1 MVAWQFI
8 LMILLSGFLLV
19 FFLYRP
25 IKVTVHDDSN
35 ITVNPLFWSVIIVI
49 FIAIS
54 SLLFYDHLK
63 PTLLLE
69 NSDDIQESVSL
80 SDSIISLEAHL
91 KNNPEDSESWR
102 MLGLAKFDLG
112 EFSSSIESF
121 EKAVVINPNDVDILL
136 QYAGVLVAMQE
147 SSFVGKTKSI
157 IDKVLKIDPQSIH
170 ALYLSGVVAV
180 NQSDI
185 IAAKKFWQKALY
197 LMPDK
202 DPDREIIEQAIK
214 MISE

>member
-25 IKVTVHDDSN
+25 VKITAHDDAN
-35 ITVNPLFWSVIIVI
+35 ISINQLFWSVIIVI

-54 SLLFYDHLK
+54 SLLLYDQLK
-63 PTLLLE
+63 PTTLSE
-69 NSDDIQESVSL
+69 KSEDIQEFVSL
-80 SDSIISLEAHL
+80 SESAISLEAYL
-91 KNNPEDSESWR
+91 KNNPEDSESWK
-102 MLGLAKFDLG
+102 MLGLAKFNLG

-121 EKAVVINPNDVDILL
+121 EKAMAINPDDVEMLL
-136 QYAGVLVAMQE
+136 QYASVLIAMQDGN
-147 SSFVGKTKSI
+147 FVDKTKSI
-157 IDKVLKIDPQSIH
+157 IEKVLKIDPQSIH
-170 ALYLSGVVAV
+170 ALYLSGVAAV

-197 LMPDK
+197 LMPEK

>member
-1 MVAWQFI
+1 MVAWQFT
-8 LMILLSGFLLV
+8 LMILLSSFLLV

-25 IKVTVHDDSN
+25 VKITAHDDAN
-35 ITVNPLFWSVIIVI
+35 IPINKMLWSVIIVI

-54 SLLFYDHLK
+54 SLLLYDQLK
-63 PTLLLE
+63 PTTLSE
-69 NSDDIQESVSL
+69 KSEDIQEFVSL
-80 SDSIISLEAHL
+80 SESAISLEAYL
-91 KNNPEDSESWR
+91 KNNPKDSESWK
-102 MLGLAKFDLG
+102 MLGLAKFNLG

-121 EKAVVINPNDVDILL
+121 EKAMAINPDDVEMLL
-136 QYAGVLVAMQE
+136 QYASVLIAMQDGN
-147 SSFVGKTKSI
+147 FVDKTKSI
-157 IDKVLKIDPQSIH
+157 IEKVLKIDPQSIH
-170 ALYLSGVVAV
+170 ALYLSGVAAV

-197 LMPDK
+197 LMPEN

>member
-8 LMILLSGFLLV
+8 LMISLSGLLLV

-25 IKVTVHDDSN
+25 VKITVHDDSN
-35 ITVNPLFWSVIIVI
+35 IPINPLSWSVIIVL

-63 PTLLLE
+63 PAILLE
-69 NSDDIQESVSL
+69 KSYDIQESVSL
-80 SDSIISLEAHL
+80 SDSIISLESYL
-91 KNNPEDSESWR
+91 KNNPEDSESWK
-102 MLGLAKFDLG
+102 MLGLAKFNLG

-121 EKAVVINPNDVDILL
+121 EKAVAINPDDVEMLL
-136 QYAGVLVAMQE
+136 QYASVLVAMQDG
-147 SSFVGKTKSI
+147 SFVGKPKSI
-157 IDKVLKIDPQSIH
+157 IEKILKIDPQSIH
-170 ALYLSGVVAV
+170 ALYLSGIAAA

-197 LMPDK
+197 IMPEN
-202 DPDREIIEQAIK
+202 DPDRKVIEEAIK

>member
-8 LMILLSGFLLV
+8 LMILLSGLLLV

-25 IKVTVHDDSN
+25 VKITVHDDSN
-35 ITVNPLFWSVIIVI
+35 IPINQLSWSAIIVL

-63 PTLLLE
+63 PTILLE
-69 NSDDIQESVSL
+69 KRDNIQESVSL
-80 SDSIISLEAHL
+80 SESIIYLESYL
-91 KNNPEDSESWR
+91 ENNPKDSESWK
-102 MLGLAKFDLG
+102 MLGLAKFNLG
-112 EFSSSIESF
+112 EFPSSIESF
-121 EKAVVINPNDVDILL
+121 EKAVAINPDDVELLL
-136 QYAGVLVAMQE
+136 QYAGLLVAMQDD
-147 SSFVGKTKSI
+147 SFVDKTKSI
-157 IDKVLKIDPQSIH
+157 IERALKIDPQSIH

-197 LMPDK
+197 LMPEN

>member
-25 IKVTVHDDSN
+25 VKIIVHDDVN
-35 ITVNPLFWSVIIVI
+35 IPINPMFWSAIII
-49 FIAIS
+49 LFIAIS

-63 PTLLLE
+63 PTILLE
-69 NSDDIQESVSL
+69 KRDNIQESVSL
-80 SDSIISLEAHL
+80 SDSIIYFESYL
-91 KNNPEDSESWR
+91 KNNPEDSESWK
-102 MLGLAKFDLG
+102 MLGLAKFNLG
-112 EFSSSIESF
+112 EFPSSIESF
-121 EKAVVINPNDVDILL
+121 EKAVAINPDDVELLL
-136 QYAGVLVAMQE
+136 QYAGLLVAMQDD
-147 SSFVGKTKSI
+147 SFVDKTKSI
-157 IDKVLKIDPQSIH
+157 IERALKIDPQSIH

-197 LMPDK
+197 LMPEN

>member
-25 IKVTVHDDSN
+25 VKITAHDDAN
-35 ITVNPLFWSVIIVI
+35 ISINKLFWSVIIVI

-54 SLLFYDHLK
+54 SLLFYDYLR
-63 PTLLLE
+63 PTILLE
-69 NSDDIQESVSL
+69 RSEVIQESISL
-80 SDSIISLEAHL
+80 SESIISLESYL
-91 KNNPEDSESWR
+91 EKNPEDYESWK
-102 MLGLAKFDLG
+102 MLGLAKFNLG

-121 EKAVVINPNDVDILL
+121 EKAVAINPDDVEMLL
-136 QYAGVLVAMQE
+136 QYVSVLVAIQDG
-147 SSFVGKTKSI
+147 SFTGKPKSI
-157 IDKVLKIDPQSIH
+157 IEKVLKIDPQSIH
-170 ALYLSGVVAV
+170 ALYLYGVAATSQ
-180 NQSDI
+180 NDI

>member
-25 IKVTVHDDSN
+25 VKIIVHDDAN
-35 ITVNPLFWSVIIVI
+35 IPVNSLSWSVIIVI

-54 SLLFYDHLK
+54 SLLLYDQLK
-63 PTLLLE
+63 PTTLSE
-69 NSDDIQESVSL
+69 KSEDIQEFVSL
-80 SDSIISLEAHL
+80 SESAISLEAYL
-91 KNNPEDSESWR
+91 KNNPKDSESWK
-102 MLGLAKFDLG
+102 MLGLAKFNLG

-121 EKAVVINPNDVDILL
+121 EKAMAINPDDVEMLL
-136 QYAGVLVAMQE
+136 QYASVLIAMQDGN
-147 SSFVGKTKSI
+147 FVDKTKSI
-157 IDKVLKIDPQSIH
+157 IEKVLKIDPQSIH
-170 ALYLSGVVAV
+170 ALYLSGVAAV

-197 LMPDK
+197 LMPEK

>member
-25 IKVTVHDDSN
+25 VKITAHDDAN
-35 ITVNPLFWSVIIVI
+35 ISINKLSWSVIIVI
-49 FIAIS
+49 FIAIT
-54 SLLFYDHLK
+54 SLLFYDYLR
-63 PTLLLE
+63 PTILLE
-69 NSDDIQESVSL
+69 RSEVIQESISL
-80 SDSIISLEAHL
+80 SESIISLESYL
-91 KNNPEDSESWR
+91 EKNPEDYESWK
-102 MLGLAKFDLG
+102 MLGLAKFNLG
-112 EFSSSIESF
+112 EFTSSIESF
-121 EKAVVINPNDVDILL
+121 EKAVAINPDDVEMLL
-136 QYAGVLVAMQE
+136 QYVSVLVAIQDG
-147 SSFVGKTKSI
+147 SFTGKPKSI
-157 IDKVLKIDPQSIH
+157 IEKVLKIDPQSIH
-170 ALYLSGVVAV
+170 ALYLSGVAATSQ
-180 NQSDI
+180 NDI

>member
-25 IKVTVHDDSN
+25 VKITAHDDAN
-35 ITVNPLFWSVIIVI
+35 ISINKMFWSVIIVI

-54 SLLFYDHLK
+54 SLLLYDQLK
-63 PTLLLE
+63 PTTLSE
-69 NSDDIQESVSL
+69 KSEDIQEFVSL
-80 SDSIISLEAHL
+80 SESAISLEAYL
-91 KNNPEDSESWR
+91 KNNPEDSESWK
-102 MLGLAKFDLG
+102 MLGLAKFNLG

-121 EKAVVINPNDVDILL
+121 EKAMAINPDDVEMLL
-136 QYAGVLVAMQE
+136 QYASVLIAMQDGN
-147 SSFVGKTKSI
+147 FVDKTKSI
-157 IDKVLKIDPQSIH
+157 IEKVLKIDPQSIH
-170 ALYLSGVVAV
+170 ALYLSGVAAV

-197 LMPDK
+197 LMPEN

>member
-8 LMILLSGFLLV
+8 LMILLSGLLLV

-25 IKVTVHDDSN
+25 VKITVHDDSN
-35 ITVNPLFWSVIIVI
+35 IPINPMFWSAIII
-49 FIAIS
+49 LFIAIS

-63 PTLLLE
+63 PTILLE
-69 NSDDIQESVSL
+69 KRDNIQESVSL
-80 SDSIISLEAHL
+80 SDSIIYFESYL
-91 KNNPEDSESWR
+91 KNNPEDSESWK
-102 MLGLAKFDLG
+102 MLGLAKFNLG
-112 EFSSSIESF
+112 EFPSSIESF
-121 EKAVVINPNDVDILL
+121 EKAVAINPDDVELLL
-136 QYAGVLVAMQE
+136 QYAGLLVAMQDD
-147 SSFVGKTKSI
+147 SFVDKTKSI
-157 IDKVLKIDPQSIH
+157 IEKVLKINSNSIH

-202 DPDREIIEQAIK
+202 DPDREIIEQAII

>member
-25 IKVTVHDDSN
+25 IKITVHDDSN
-35 ITVNPLFWSVIIVI
+35 ITVNTLFWSVIIVI

-91 KNNPEDSESWR
+91 KNNPEDSESWK
-102 MLGLAKFDLG
+102 MLGLAKFNLG

-121 EKAVVINPNDVDILL
+121 EKAVVINPDDVDILL
-136 QYAGVLVAMQE
+136 QYANVLVAMQE

-197 LMPDK
+197 LMPEN
-202 DPDREIIEQAIK
+202 DPDREILQQAIK

>member
-8 LMILLSGFLLV
+8 LMILLSCFLLV

-25 IKVTVHDDSN
+25 VKITVHDDSN
-35 ITVNPLFWSVIIVI
+35 IPINPLSWSVIIVL

-63 PTLLLE
+63 PAILLE
-69 NSDDIQESVSL
+69 KSYDIQESVSL
-80 SDSIISLEAHL
+80 SDSIISLESYL
-91 KNNPEDSESWR
+91 KNNPEDSESWK
-102 MLGLAKFDLG
+102 MLGLAKFNLG

-121 EKAVVINPNDVDILL
+121 EKAVAINPDDVEMLL
-136 QYAGVLVAMQE
+136 QYASVLVAMQDG
-147 SSFVGKTKSI
+147 SFVGKPKSI
-157 IDKVLKIDPQSIH
+157 IEKILKIDPQSIH
-170 ALYLSGVVAV
+170 ALYLSGIAAA

-197 LMPDK
+197 IMPEK
-202 DPDREIIEQAIK
+202 DPDRKVIEEAIK

>member
-25 IKVTVHDDSN
+25 IKITVHDDSN

-80 SDSIISLEAHL
+80 SDSIISLETHL
-91 KNNPEDSESWR
+91 KNNPEDSESWK
-102 MLGLAKFDLG
+102 MLGLAKFNLG

-121 EKAVVINPNDVDILL
+121 EKAVVINPDDVDILL
-136 QYAGVLVAMQE
+136 QYASVLVTKQE

-157 IDKVLKIDPQSIH
+157 IDKVLKINPQSIH

-197 LMPDK
+197 LMPEN

>member
-8 LMILLSGFLLV
+8 LMISLSGLLLV

-25 IKVTVHDDSN
+25 VKITVHDDSN
-35 ITVNPLFWSVIIVI
+35 IPINPMFWSAIII
-49 FIAIS
+49 LFIAIS

-63 PTLLLE
+63 PTILLE
-69 NSDDIQESVSL
+69 KRDNIQESVSL
-80 SDSIISLEAHL
+80 SDSIIYFESYL
-91 KNNPEDSESWR
+91 KNNPEDSESWK
-102 MLGLAKFDLG
+102 MLGLAKFNLG
-112 EFSSSIESF
+112 EFPSSIKSF
-121 EKAVVINPNDVDILL
+121 EKAVAINPDDVELLL
-136 QYAGVLVAMQE
+136 QYAGLLVAMQDD
-147 SSFVGKTKSI
+147 SFVDKTKSI
-157 IDKVLKIDPQSIH
+157 IEKVLKINSNSIH

-197 LMPDK
+197 LMPEN

>member
-8 LMILLSGFLLV
+8 LMILLSCFLLV

-25 IKVTVHDDSN
+25 VKITVHDDSN
-35 ITVNPLFWSVIIVI
+35 IPINPLSWSVIIVL

-54 SLLFYDHLK
+54 TLLFYDHLK
-63 PTLLLE
+63 PTILLE
-69 NSDDIQESVSL
+69 KSDGIQESVSL
-80 SDSIISLEAHL
+80 SDSITSLELYL
-91 KNNPEDSESWR
+91 KNNPEDSESWK
-102 MLGLAKFDLG
+102 MLGLAKFNLG

-121 EKAVVINPNDVDILL
+121 EKAVAINPDDVEMLL
-136 QYAGVLVAMQE
+136 QYASVLVAMQDG
-147 SSFVGKTKSI
+147 SFVGKPKSI
-157 IDKVLKIDPQSIH
+157 IEKILKIDPQSIH
-170 ALYLSGVVAV
+170 ALYLSGIAAA

-197 LMPDK
+197 IMPEN
-202 DPDREIIEQAIK
+202 DPDRKVIEEAIK

>member
-8 LMILLSGFLLV
+8 LMILLSGLLLV

-25 IKVTVHDDSN
+25 VKITVHDDSN
-35 ITVNPLFWSVIIVI
+35 IPINQLSWSAIIVL

-63 PTLLLE
+63 PKILLE
-69 NSDDIQESVSL
+69 KRDNIQESVSL
-80 SDSIISLEAHL
+80 SESIIYLESYL
-91 KNNPEDSESWR
+91 ENNPKDSESWK
-102 MLGLAKFDLG
+102 MLGLAKFNLG
-112 EFSSSIESF
+112 EFPSSIKSF
-121 EKAVVINPNDVDILL
+121 EKAVAINPDDVELLL
-136 QYAGVLVAMQE
+136 QYAGLLVAMQDD
-147 SSFVGKTKSI
+147 SFVDKTKSI
-157 IDKVLKIDPQSIH
+157 IERALKIDPQSIH
-170 ALYLSGVVAV
+170 ALYLSGVIAV

-197 LMPDK
+197 LMPEK